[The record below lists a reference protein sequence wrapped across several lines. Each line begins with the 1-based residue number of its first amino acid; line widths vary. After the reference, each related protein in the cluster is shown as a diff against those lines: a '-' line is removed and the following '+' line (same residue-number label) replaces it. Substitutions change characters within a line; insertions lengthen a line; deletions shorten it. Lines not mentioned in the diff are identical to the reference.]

1 MKRAQNVYFWLLD
14 HRRDS
19 IISDKQVEQVYD
31 MVWLDILFL
40 GRHFNN
46 NTWRGETHCDML

>member
-1 MKRAQNVYFWLLD
+1 MIRAQNVYFWLLD

-19 IISDKQVEQVYD
+19 IISDRQVEQVYD

-46 NTWRGETHCDML
+46 NT